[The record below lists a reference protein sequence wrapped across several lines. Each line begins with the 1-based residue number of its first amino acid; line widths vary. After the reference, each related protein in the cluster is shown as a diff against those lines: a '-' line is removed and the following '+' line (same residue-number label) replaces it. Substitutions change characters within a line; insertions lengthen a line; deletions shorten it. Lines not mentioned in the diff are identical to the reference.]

1 MKLVSFATFLK
12 EQVTPITDNTQK
24 QKMIN
29 NAPKNKW
36 ENLIDSSKLSFDNNM
51 QQKDLTDDAYESL
64 AKKVFDLCKR
74 EDITFFLHTKIEI
87 ARKIG
92 CQNIHLSIP
101 VLKGL
106 SETEKKALT
115 EDFCEISISCH
126 SMEDVEIAM
135 AGGATQII
143 LGTIFE
149 TECKKGVL
157 GKGVEFVREIC
168 QKCPLPV
175 YAIGGMNLQRLP
187 LVIDAGAAGC
197 CMMSGFMQTT
207 KTLQ

>member
-1 MKLVSFATFLK
+1 
-12 EQVTPITDNTQK
+12 
-24 QKMIN
+24 
-29 NAPKNKW
+29 
-36 ENLIDSSKLSFDNNM
+36 
-51 QQKDLTDDAYESL
+51 
-64 AKKVFDLCKR
+64 
-74 EDITFFLHTKIEI
+74 
-87 ARKIG
+87 
-92 CQNIHLSIP
+92 
-101 VLKGL
+101 
-106 SETEKKALT
+106 
-115 EDFCEISISCH
+115 
-126 SMEDVEIAM
+126 M

-197 CMMSGFMQTT
+197 CMMSGFMRYTQTVE
-207 KTLQ
+207 

>member
-1 MKLVSFATFLK
+1 MITSMCNSYEHTIVITNRHLVQGDFLEQLEKVTKLHPHA
-12 EQVTPITDNTQK
+12 
-24 QKMIN
+24 
-29 NAPKNKW
+29 
-36 ENLIDSSKLSFDNNM
+36 LILRE
-51 QQKDLTDDAYESL
+51 KDLTDDAYESL

-74 EDITFFLHTKIEI
+74 EDITCFLHTKIEI

-115 EDFCEISISCH
+115 EDYCEISISCH

>member
-1 MKLVSFATFLK
+1 MITSMCNSYEHTIVITNRHLVQGDFLK
-12 EQVTPITDNTQK
+12 QLEKVTKLHPH
-24 QKMIN
+24 
-29 NAPKNKW
+29 A
-36 ENLIDSSKLSFDNNM
+36 LILRE
-51 QQKDLTDDAYESL
+51 KDLTDDAYESL

-149 TECKKGVL
+149 TECKEGVL

-207 KTLQ
+207 KPLQ

>member
-1 MKLVSFATFLK
+1 MITSTCNSYEHTIVITNRHLVQGDFLK
-12 EQVTPITDNTQK
+12 QLEKVTKLHPH
-24 QKMIN
+24 
-29 NAPKNKW
+29 A
-36 ENLIDSSKLSFDNNM
+36 LILRE
-51 QQKDLTDDAYESL
+51 KDLTDDAYESL

>member
-1 MKLVSFATFLK
+1 MITSMCNSYEHTIVITNRHLVQGDFLK
-12 EQVTPITDNTQK
+12 QLEKVTKLRPH
-24 QKMIN
+24 
-29 NAPKNKW
+29 A
-36 ENLIDSSKLSFDNNM
+36 LILRE
-51 QQKDLTDDAYESL
+51 KDLADDAYESL

-175 YAIGGMNLQRLP
+175 YAIGGMNMQRLP

-207 KTLQ
+207 KPLQ

>member
-1 MKLVSFATFLK
+1 MITSMCNSYEHTIVITNRHLVQGDFLK
-12 EQVTPITDNTQK
+12 QLEKVTKLHPH
-24 QKMIN
+24 
-29 NAPKNKW
+29 A
-36 ENLIDSSKLSFDNNM
+36 LILRE
-51 QQKDLTDDAYESL
+51 KDLTDDAYESL

-101 VLKGL
+101 VLKEL

-207 KTLQ
+207 KPLQ

>member
-1 MKLVSFATFLK
+1 MITSMCNNYKHTIVITNRHLVQGDFLK
-12 EQVTPITDNTQK
+12 QLEKVTKLHPH
-24 QKMIN
+24 
-29 NAPKNKW
+29 A
-36 ENLIDSSKLSFDNNM
+36 LILRE
-51 QQKDLTDDAYESL
+51 KDLTDDAYESL

-157 GKGVEFVREIC
+157 GKGVEFVREIY

-207 KTLQ
+207 KALQ

>member
-1 MKLVSFATFLK
+1 MITSMCNSYEHTIVITNRHLVQGDFLK
-12 EQVTPITDNTQK
+12 QLEKVTKLHPH
-24 QKMIN
+24 
-29 NAPKNKW
+29 A
-36 ENLIDSSKLSFDNNM
+36 LILRE
-51 QQKDLTDDAYESL
+51 KDLTDDAYQSL

-101 VLKGL
+101 MLKGL

-207 KTLQ
+207 KPLQ

>member
-1 MKLVSFATFLK
+1 MITSMCNNYEYTIVITNRHLVQGDFLK
-12 EQVTPITDNTQK
+12 QLEKVTKLHPH
-24 QKMIN
+24 
-29 NAPKNKW
+29 A
-36 ENLIDSSKLSFDNNM
+36 LILRE
-51 QQKDLTDDAYESL
+51 KDLTDDAYESL

-92 CQNIHLSIP
+92 SQNIHLSIP

-207 KTLQ
+207 KPLQ

>member
-1 MKLVSFATFLK
+1 MITSMCNSYEHTIVITNRHLVQGDFLK
-12 EQVTPITDNTQK
+12 QLKKVTKLHPH
-24 QKMIN
+24 
-29 NAPKNKW
+29 A
-36 ENLIDSSKLSFDNNM
+36 LILRE
-51 QQKDLTDDAYESL
+51 KDLTDDAYESL

>member
-1 MKLVSFATFLK
+1 MITSMCNSYEHTIVITNRHLVQGDFLK
-12 EQVTPITDNTQK
+12 QLEKVTKLHPH
-24 QKMIN
+24 
-29 NAPKNKW
+29 A
-36 ENLIDSSKLSFDNNM
+36 LILRE
-51 QQKDLTDDAYESL
+51 KDLTDDAYESL
-64 AKKVFDLCKR
+64 AKIVFDLCKR
-74 EDITFFLHTKIEI
+74 EDITCFLHTKIEI

-106 SETEKKALT
+106 SETEKKALK

-207 KTLQ
+207 KPLQ

>member
-1 MKLVSFATFLK
+1 MITSMCNSYEHTIVITNRHLVQGDFLK
-12 EQVTPITDNTQK
+12 QLEKVTKLHPH
-24 QKMIN
+24 
-29 NAPKNKW
+29 A
-36 ENLIDSSKLSFDNNM
+36 LILRE
-51 QQKDLTDDAYESL
+51 KDLTDDAYESL

-115 EDFCEISISCH
+115 EAFCEISISCH

-187 LVIDAGAAGC
+187 IVIDAGAAGC

-207 KTLQ
+207 KPLQ

>member
-1 MKLVSFATFLK
+1 MITSMCNSYEHTIVITNRHLVQGDFLK
-12 EQVTPITDNTQK
+12 QLEKVTKLHPH
-24 QKMIN
+24 
-29 NAPKNKW
+29 A
-36 ENLIDSSKLSFDNNM
+36 LILRE
-51 QQKDLTDDAYESL
+51 KDLTDDAYESL

-126 SMEDVEIAM
+126 SMEDVEIAI

-149 TECKKGVL
+149 TESKKGVL

-175 YAIGGMNLQRLP
+175 YAIGGMNMQRLP

-207 KTLQ
+207 KPLQ

>member
-1 MKLVSFATFLK
+1 MITSMCNSYEHTIVITNRHLVHGDFLK
-12 EQVTPITDNTQK
+12 QLEKVTKLHPH
-24 QKMIN
+24 
-29 NAPKNKW
+29 A
-36 ENLIDSSKLSFDNNM
+36 LILRE
-51 QQKDLTDDAYESL
+51 KDLADDAYESL

-168 QKCPLPV
+168 QKCPVPV
-175 YAIGGMNLQRLP
+175 YAIGGMNMQRLP

-207 KTLQ
+207 KPLQ

>member
-1 MKLVSFATFLK
+1 MITSMCNSYKHTIVITNRHLVQGDFLK
-12 EQVTPITDNTQK
+12 QLEKVTKLHPH
-24 QKMIN
+24 
-29 NAPKNKW
+29 A
-36 ENLIDSSKLSFDNNM
+36 LI
-51 QQKDLTDDAYESL
+51 QREKDLTDDAYESL

-207 KTLQ
+207 KPLQ

>member
-1 MKLVSFATFLK
+1 MITSMCNSYEHTIVITNRHLVQGDFLK
-12 EQVTPITDNTQK
+12 QLEKVTKLHPH
-24 QKMIN
+24 
-29 NAPKNKW
+29 A
-36 ENLIDSSKLSFDNNM
+36 LILRE
-51 QQKDLTDDAYESL
+51 KDLTDDAYESL

-115 EDFCEISISCH
+115 EDFCEISNSCH

>member
-1 MKLVSFATFLK
+1 MITSMCNSYEHTIVITNRHLVQGDFLEQLEKVTKLHPHA
-12 EQVTPITDNTQK
+12 
-24 QKMIN
+24 
-29 NAPKNKW
+29 
-36 ENLIDSSKLSFDNNM
+36 LILRE
-51 QQKDLTDDAYESL
+51 KDLTDDAYESL

-126 SMEDVEIAM
+126 SMEDVKIAM

-207 KTLQ
+207 KPLQ

>member
-1 MKLVSFATFLK
+1 MITSMCNSYEHTIVITNRHLVQGDFLK
-12 EQVTPITDNTQK
+12 QLEKVTKLHPH
-24 QKMIN
+24 
-29 NAPKNKW
+29 A
-36 ENLIDSSKLSFDNNM
+36 LILRE
-51 QQKDLTDDAYESL
+51 KDLTDDAYESL

-197 CMMSGFMQTT
+197 CMMSGFMRYTQTVE
-207 KTLQ
+207 

>member
-1 MKLVSFATFLK
+1 MITSMCNNYEYTIVITNRHLVQGDFLK
-12 EQVTPITDNTQK
+12 QLEKVTKLHPH
-24 QKMIN
+24 
-29 NAPKNKW
+29 A
-36 ENLIDSSKLSFDNNM
+36 LILRE
-51 QQKDLTDDAYESL
+51 KDLTDDAYESL

-157 GKGVEFVREIC
+157 GKGVDFVREIC

-175 YAIGGMNLQRLP
+175 YAIGGMNMQRLP

-207 KTLQ
+207 KPLQ

>member
-1 MKLVSFATFLK
+1 MITSMCNSYEHTIVITNRHLVQGEFLK
-12 EQVTPITDNTQK
+12 QLEKVTKLHPH
-24 QKMIN
+24 
-29 NAPKNKW
+29 A
-36 ENLIDSSKLSFDNNM
+36 LILRE
-51 QQKDLTDDAYESL
+51 KDLTDDAYESL

-175 YAIGGMNLQRLP
+175 YAIGGMNMQRLP

-207 KTLQ
+207 KPLQ

>member
-1 MKLVSFATFLK
+1 MITSMCNSYEHTIVITNRHLVQGDFLEQLEKVTKLHPHA
-12 EQVTPITDNTQK
+12 
-24 QKMIN
+24 
-29 NAPKNKW
+29 
-36 ENLIDSSKLSFDNNM
+36 LILRE
-51 QQKDLTDDAYESL
+51 KDLTDDAYESL

-74 EDITFFLHTKIEI
+74 EDITCFLHTKIEI

-92 CQNIHLSIP
+92 CQNINLSIP

-175 YAIGGMNLQRLP
+175 YAIGGMNMQRLP

-207 KTLQ
+207 KPLQ

>member
-1 MKLVSFATFLK
+1 MITSMCNSYEHTIVITNRHLVQGDFLK
-12 EQVTPITDNTQK
+12 QLEKVTKLHP
-24 QKMIN
+24 
-29 NAPKNKW
+29 NA
-36 ENLIDSSKLSFDNNM
+36 LILRE
-51 QQKDLTDDAYESL
+51 KDLTDDAYESL

-207 KTLQ
+207 KPLQ

>member
-1 MKLVSFATFLK
+1 MITSMCNSYEHTIVITNRHLVQGDFLK
-12 EQVTPITDNTQK
+12 QLEKVTKLHPH
-24 QKMIN
+24 
-29 NAPKNKW
+29 A
-36 ENLIDSSKLSFDNNM
+36 LILRE
-51 QQKDLTDDAYESL
+51 KDLTDDAYESL

-126 SMEDVEIAM
+126 SMEDVEIAI

-207 KTLQ
+207 KPLQ

>member
-1 MKLVSFATFLK
+1 MITSMCNSYEHTIVITNRHLVQGDFLK
-12 EQVTPITDNTQK
+12 QLEKVTKLHPH
-24 QKMIN
+24 
-29 NAPKNKW
+29 A
-36 ENLIDSSKLSFDNNM
+36 LILRE
-51 QQKDLTDDAYESL
+51 KDLTDDAYESL

-207 KTLQ
+207 KLLQ

>member
-1 MKLVSFATFLK
+1 MITSMCNSYEHTIVITNRHLVQGDFLK
-12 EQVTPITDNTQK
+12 QLEKVTKLHPH
-24 QKMIN
+24 
-29 NAPKNKW
+29 A
-36 ENLIDSSKLSFDNNM
+36 LILRE
-51 QQKDLTDDAYESL
+51 KDLTDDAYESL

-106 SETEKKALT
+106 SETETKALT
-115 EDFCEISISCH
+115 EDICEISISCH

-175 YAIGGMNLQRLP
+175 YAIGGMDLQRLP

>member
-1 MKLVSFATFLK
+1 MITSMCNSYEHTIVITNRHLVQGDFLMQMEK
-12 EQVTPITDNTQK
+12 VVHLHPH
-24 QKMIN
+24 
-29 NAPKNKW
+29 A
-36 ENLIDSSKLSFDNNM
+36 LILRE
-51 QQKDLTDDAYESL
+51 KDLTDDAYESL

-74 EDITFFLHTKIEI
+74 EDITCFLHTKIEI

-106 SETEKKALT
+106 SETEKKVLT

>member
-1 MKLVSFATFLK
+1 MITSMCNRYKHTIVITNRHLVQGDFLK
-12 EQVTPITDNTQK
+12 QLEKVTKLHPH
-24 QKMIN
+24 
-29 NAPKNKW
+29 A
-36 ENLIDSSKLSFDNNM
+36 LILRE
-51 QQKDLTDDAYESL
+51 KDLTDDAYESL

-106 SETEKKALT
+106 SDTEKKALT

>member
-1 MKLVSFATFLK
+1 MITSMCNSYEHTIVITNRHLVQGDFLEQLEKVTKLHPHA
-12 EQVTPITDNTQK
+12 
-24 QKMIN
+24 
-29 NAPKNKW
+29 
-36 ENLIDSSKLSFDNNM
+36 LILRE
-51 QQKDLTDDAYESL
+51 KDLTDDAYESL

-74 EDITFFLHTKIEI
+74 EDITCFLHTKIEI

-106 SETEKKALT
+106 SEIEKKALT

-207 KTLQ
+207 KPLQ

>member
-1 MKLVSFATFLK
+1 MITSMCYSLEHTIVFTNRHLVQGDFLK
-12 EQVTPITDNTQK
+12 QLEKVTKLHPH
-24 QKMIN
+24 
-29 NAPKNKW
+29 A
-36 ENLIDSSKLSFDNNM
+36 LILRE
-51 QQKDLTDDAYESL
+51 KDLTDDAYESL

-197 CMMSGFMQTT
+197 CMMSGFMRYTQTVE
-207 KTLQ
+207 

>member
-1 MKLVSFATFLK
+1 MITSMCNSYEHTIVITNRHLVQGDFLEQLEKVTKLHPHA
-12 EQVTPITDNTQK
+12 
-24 QKMIN
+24 
-29 NAPKNKW
+29 
-36 ENLIDSSKLSFDNNM
+36 LILRE
-51 QQKDLTDDAYESL
+51 KDLTDDAYESL

-74 EDITFFLHTKIEI
+74 EDITCFLHTKIEI

-157 GKGVEFVREIC
+157 GKGVEFVREMC

>member
-1 MKLVSFATFLK
+1 MITSMCNSYEHTIVITNRHLVQGDFLK
-12 EQVTPITDNTQK
+12 QLEKVTKLRPH
-24 QKMIN
+24 
-29 NAPKNKW
+29 A
-36 ENLIDSSKLSFDNNM
+36 LILRE
-51 QQKDLTDDAYESL
+51 KDLTDDAYESL

-101 VLKGL
+101 MLKGL

>member
-1 MKLVSFATFLK
+1 MITCMCKSYEHTIVITNRHLVQGDFLK
-12 EQVTPITDNTQK
+12 QLEKVTKLHPH
-24 QKMIN
+24 
-29 NAPKNKW
+29 A
-36 ENLIDSSKLSFDNNM
+36 LILRE
-51 QQKDLTDDAYESL
+51 KDLTDDAYESL

>member
-1 MKLVSFATFLK
+1 MITSMCNSYEHTIVITNRHLVQGDFLK
-12 EQVTPITDNTQK
+12 QLEKVTKLHPH
-24 QKMIN
+24 
-29 NAPKNKW
+29 A
-36 ENLIDSSKLSFDNNM
+36 LILRE
-51 QQKDLTDDAYESL
+51 KDLTDDAYESL

-74 EDITFFLHTKIEI
+74 EDITFFLNTKIEI

-126 SMEDVEIAM
+126 SMEDVKIAM

>member
-1 MKLVSFATFLK
+1 MITSMCNSYEHTIVITNRHLVQGDFLEQLEKVTKLHPHA
-12 EQVTPITDNTQK
+12 
-24 QKMIN
+24 
-29 NAPKNKW
+29 
-36 ENLIDSSKLSFDNNM
+36 LILRE
-51 QQKDLTDDAYESL
+51 KDLTDDAYESL

-74 EDITFFLHTKIEI
+74 EDITCFLHTKIEI
-87 ARKIG
+87 ARKIV

>member
-1 MKLVSFATFLK
+1 MITSMCNSYEHTIVITNRHLVQGDFLK
-12 EQVTPITDNTQK
+12 QLEKVTKLHPH
-24 QKMIN
+24 
-29 NAPKNKW
+29 A
-36 ENLIDSSKLSFDNNM
+36 LILRE
-51 QQKDLTDDAYESL
+51 KDLTDDAYESL

-74 EDITFFLHTKIEI
+74 EDITCFLHTKIEI

-135 AGGATQII
+135 EGGATQII

-207 KTLQ
+207 KPLQ

>member
-1 MKLVSFATFLK
+1 MITSMCNSYEHTIVITNRHLVQGDFLK
-12 EQVTPITDNTQK
+12 QLEKVTKLHPH
-24 QKMIN
+24 
-29 NAPKNKW
+29 A
-36 ENLIDSSKLSFDNNM
+36 LILRE
-51 QQKDLTDDAYESL
+51 KDLADDAYESL

-101 VLKGL
+101 MLKGL

-175 YAIGGMNLQRLP
+175 YAIGGMNLQRLL

-207 KTLQ
+207 KPLQ

>member
-1 MKLVSFATFLK
+1 MITSMCNSYEHTIVITNRHLVQGDFLK
-12 EQVTPITDNTQK
+12 QLEKVTKLHPH
-24 QKMIN
+24 
-29 NAPKNKW
+29 A
-36 ENLIDSSKLSFDNNM
+36 LILRE
-51 QQKDLTDDAYESL
+51 KDLTDDAYESL

-126 SMEDVEIAM
+126 SMEDVKIAM

>member
-1 MKLVSFATFLK
+1 MITSMCNSYEHTIVITNRHLVQGDFLK
-12 EQVTPITDNTQK
+12 QLEKVTKLHPH
-24 QKMIN
+24 
-29 NAPKNKW
+29 A
-36 ENLIDSSKLSFDNNM
+36 LILRE
-51 QQKDLTDDAYESL
+51 KDLTDDAYESL

-126 SMEDVEIAM
+126 SMADVEIAM